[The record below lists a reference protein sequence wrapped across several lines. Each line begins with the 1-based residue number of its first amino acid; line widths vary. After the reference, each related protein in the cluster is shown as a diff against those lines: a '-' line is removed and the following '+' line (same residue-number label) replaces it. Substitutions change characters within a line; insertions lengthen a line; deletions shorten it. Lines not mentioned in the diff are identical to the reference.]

1 VTHPNVPPEVAKR
14 ADQLVVGDRIAAKR
28 LPFAS
33 DPGEVLLVRLHDYRG
48 ADWVFVAW
56 MQPDGYHDSTS
67 FLPDATIE
75 VVPAEPAPVP
85 LTPHPSWPTE
95 QELKPWE
102 SLAPTAERVAESMA
116 PAEDLGVAFDSSQVA
131 DADATPVPTSRRY
144 EPHTGG
150 MTNRGLVDES
160 DREVHCFTSDP
171 HEPHPTVFAPEMG
184 IANGIC
190 PGVELSCQGAPA
202 GFEADCGKP
211 GPHGPHGPELVA

>member
-1 VTHPNVPPEVAKR
+1 MTEPVAKR

-33 DPGEVLLVRLHDYRG
+33 DLGEVLLVRLHDYRG

-75 VVPAEPAPVP
+75 VVPAAD
-85 LTPHPSWPTE
+85 PSGHGYSRE
-95 QELKPWE
+95 
-102 SLAPTAERVAESMA
+102 
-116 PAEDLGVAFDSSQVA
+116 A
-131 DADATPVPTSRRY
+131 DDPTPVSGGRI

-150 MTNRGLVDES
+150 MTESGLVDETAGRLTHIPGCNCQPGSAVVRCRTNGGLVDES

-171 HEPHPTVFAPEMG
+171 HEPHPTTFAPETG

-190 PGVELSCQGAPA
+190 PGVDPSCQGAPA

-211 GPHGPHGPELVA
+211 GPHGPHGPEPVSEAAQ

>member
-33 DPGEVLLVRLHDYRG
+33 DLGEVLLVRLHDYRG

-75 VVPAEPAPVP
+75 VVPAADPSGHGFSREADDPTPA
-85 LTPHPSWPTE
+85 SGG
-95 QELKPWE
+95 
-102 SLAPTAERVAESMA
+102 RI
-116 PAEDLGVAFDSSQVA
+116 
-131 DADATPVPTSRRY
+131 

-160 DREVHCFTSDP
+160 
-171 HEPHPTVFAPEMG
+171 EPGPTCSG
-184 IANGIC
+184 SNGW
-190 PGVELSCQGAPA
+190 VQ
-202 GFEADCGKP
+202 ADCGR
-211 GPHGPHGPELVA
+211 GDAHGAH